1 MTKEELEEI
10 LERFGMK
17 DGVPHEVREKK
28 IDLSKEGKVGDM
40 IGLLEA
46 MKDLFQKEI
55 MEEEAKI
62 VQLREKAIKAKK
74 GGCNG

>member
-28 IDLSKEGKVGDM
+28 IDLTKEGKVGDM

-46 MKDLFQKEI
+46 MKDLFQKEV

>member
-10 LERFGMK
+10 LARFGMK

-28 IDLSKEGKVGDM
+28 IDLTKESKVGDM

-46 MKDLFQKEI
+46 MKDLFHKEI

-62 VQLREKAIKAKK
+62 VQLREKAVKAKK